1 MHTHGVKYIGSKRTL
16 VGSILSRVQ
25 NITPKTMLDVFTGT
39 TRVAQAF
46 RKEGW
51 SVVSSDLSW
60 ASEPYAAL
68 FLQTTPDDLPLL
80 ESLVKELNA
89 VEGVDDWITKTY
101 CDVQTESGGLVR
113 MWKPKNGR
121 KADGIRNKIQEW
133 EVSGRISHKT
143 AMTLVAILILALD
156 AVDNSVGVQ
165 QAYLKSWATRT
176 DNELVLRVPD
186 DIVRGPVCVHH
197 VGNCLTVPYPS
208 ASLAYLDPP
217 YSSHSYAT
225 YYHIWDSITRWD
237 KPAVVL
243 NTNRRID
250 RADKT
255 FDPSMKSDW
264 NNKKKAITAF
274 ETLLQRLPVR
284 YILLSYSNESLLSL
298 DQLRPLLERFVSYD
312 VSEIDY
318 TRNIMSQ
325 IGNASLYD
333 KERETKNVE
342 YLILIDKGVDAQ
354 PCQTTP

>member
-1 MHTHGVKYIGSKRTL
+1 MQTHGVKYIGSKRAL
-16 VGSILSRVQ
+16 VGSILKSVESLA
-25 NITPKTMLDVFTGT
+25 PKTVLDVFTGT

-46 RKEGW
+46 RKDGW

-60 ASEPYAAL
+60 ASETYAAL
-68 FLQTTPDDLPLL
+68 FLQTTDEDIPLL

-101 CDVQTESGGLVR
+101 CDVQTETGGLVR

-121 KADGIRNKIQEW
+121 KADAIRNTIQTW
-133 EVSGRISHKT
+133 EDTGRISHRI
-143 AMTLVAILILALD
+143 AMALVGILILAMD

-165 QAYLKSWATRT
+165 QAYLKTWATRT
-176 DNELVLRVPD
+176 DNDLLLRVPA
-186 DIVRGPVCVHH
+186 DITQGPVGVHH
-197 VGNCLTVPYPS
+197 VGNCLAIPYPR
-208 ASLAYLDPP
+208 ATLAYLDPP

-255 FDPSMKSDW
+255 FDASMKSDW

-274 ETLLQRLPVR
+274 EALLDRLPVR
-284 YILLSYSNESLLSL
+284 YVLLSYSNESLLSL
-298 DQLRPLLERFVSYD
+298 EQLRPLLEKYTSYT
-312 VSEIDY
+312 VTEIDY
-318 TRNIMSQ
+318 TRNIMSH
-325 IGNASLYD
+325 IGNASLYE
-333 KERETKNVE
+333 KERVTKNVE
-342 YLILIDKGVDAQ
+342 YLIFIDKGEAS
-354 PCQTTP
+354 PPE